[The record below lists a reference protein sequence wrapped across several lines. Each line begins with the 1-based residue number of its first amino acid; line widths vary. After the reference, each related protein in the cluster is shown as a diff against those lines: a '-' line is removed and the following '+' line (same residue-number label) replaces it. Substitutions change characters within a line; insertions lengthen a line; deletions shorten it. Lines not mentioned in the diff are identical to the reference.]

1 MKTSRMHSKLYLFL
15 LLILLYISSFA
26 QKEDYNWALSN
37 NILINFESQPPTV
50 STSIQ
55 NIGIG
60 ISCISDKNG
69 NLLFYGDSKHFY
81 DGNNNLLYSLPDSL
95 GVQFKTIICPKPN
108 SNTEYFA
115 FICAMEFLSP
125 TTQRHIIQLNL
136 KTNGN
141 EGELVKSKILKS
153 GISFNNTLLVS
164 KHSNNTDYWLI
175 TNGDSDKSLNS
186 YLITDDSI
194 VLKKESTFQ
203 IDNAISVSKS
213 SLKFSP
219 DFSKICFSH
228 SRTES
233 MAFINFDNETGE
245 LSNMQFVKLS
255 SDYVMPTFE
264 YSPNGEYLYCS
275 FNQNDTTTIWQYPIS
290 TSTGTILSDKAKL
303 IFKDKIREITDMQ
316 LSPNDEIIINEKGNE
331 YLGKII
337 NPDLEPPLCY
347 FSRDEIYL
355 NGKITFGE
363 LPDFSNYRTNF
374 YYKRNCT
381 NSDFNYYGAPT
392 LSQTWNFGDSHIST
406 EQNPTHTYELHGKYT
421 VTLKVIYND
430 NSEKTITKQITI
442 TEKPEKP
449 VINY

>member
-55 NIGIG
+55 NIRFG

-69 NLLFYGDSKHFY
+69 NLLFYGDRKHFY

-108 SNTEYFA
+108 SSTEYFA
-115 FICAMEFLSP
+115 FICAMEYLS
-125 TTQRHIIQLNL
+125 TTTLRHIIQLNL

-153 GISFNNTLLVS
+153 GKNFNSILLVS

-186 YLITDDSI
+186 YLISKDTI
-194 VLKKESTFQ
+194 ELKYVSYFDQ
-203 IDNAISVSKS
+203 NISHS
-213 SLKFSP
+213 SRSDIRLSP
-219 DFSKICFSH
+219 EFSKIVY
-228 SRTES
+228 SRSDNES
-233 MAFINFDNETGE
+233 IAFLDFDNQTGK

-275 FNQNDTTTIWQYPIS
+275 FYQNDTTTIWQYPIS
-290 TSTGTILSDKAKL
+290 TSTGTIFSDKAKL

-355 NGKITFGE
+355 NGKITLME
-363 LPDFSNYRTNF
+363 LPDFPNYRTNF
-374 YYKRNCT
+374 YYKRSCT

-406 EQNPTHTYELHGKYT
+406 EQNPTHNYALPGKYT

-430 NSEKTITKQITI
+430 NSEKIITKQITI